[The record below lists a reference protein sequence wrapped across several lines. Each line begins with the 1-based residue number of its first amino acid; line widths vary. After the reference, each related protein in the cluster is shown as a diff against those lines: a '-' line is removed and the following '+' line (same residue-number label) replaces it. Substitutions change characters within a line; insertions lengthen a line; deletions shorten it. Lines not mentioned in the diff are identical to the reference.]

1 MSLCSKPHT
10 WLIIWLGIKFWI
22 GSHIPLEQCCLVDFL
37 QWWNCFI
44 SALSTTVATSQCGYW
59 MLDMW
64 QIYTWGTE
72 FFILFHFTLN
82 LNSCMWQWAL
92 AHWRHCFIF
101 FIPTVTDKKSD
112 VCMNVFFYSKP
123 NFFFPLEAFS
133 LLIPDA
139 LKFHS
144 LYNFESFFIQC
155 VAHLKGPLNV
165 KAHVFHLWKICLFY
179 SFCEISSTLLLNFF
193 FKQSY
198 FYFPL
203 ALSCLFSLHFILVL
217 LIKYLF

>member
-22 GSHIPLEQCCLVDFL
+22 GSHIPLEQCCLVDLL

-44 SALSTTVATSQCGYW
+44 SALSTMVATSQCGYW

-64 QIYTWGTE
+64 HIYTWGTE

-101 FIPTVTDKKSD
+101 LYLLLLIRSLMFVWIYSFIVNLIFFSLWKLSASWFLMLWNFTVCITLSHFSFSVLHTWRALWIWRLMSFICGKF
-112 VCMNVFFYSKP
+112 VFFILSGRFLQLFCCW
-123 NFFFPLEAFS
+123 FFFF
-133 LLIPDA
+133 
-139 LKFHS
+139 
-144 LYNFESFFIQC
+144 
-155 VAHLKGPLNV
+155 
-165 KAHVFHLWKICLFY
+165 
-179 SFCEISSTLLLNFF
+179 
-193 FKQSY
+193 
-198 FYFPL
+198 
-203 ALSCLFSLHFILVL
+203 
-217 LIKYLF
+217 

>member
-22 GSHIPLEQCCLVDFL
+22 GSHIPLEQCCPVDLL

-44 SALSTTVATSQCGYW
+44 SALSTMVATSQCGYW

-64 QIYTWGTE
+64 HIYTWGTE

-101 FIPTVTDKKSD
+101 LYLLLLIRSLMFVWIYCFIVNLIFFSLWKLSASWFLMLWNFTVCITLSHFSFSVLHTWRALWIWRLMSFICGKF
-112 VCMNVFFYSKP
+112 VFFILSGRFLQLFCCW
-123 NFFFPLEAFS
+123 FFFF
-133 LLIPDA
+133 
-139 LKFHS
+139 
-144 LYNFESFFIQC
+144 
-155 VAHLKGPLNV
+155 
-165 KAHVFHLWKICLFY
+165 
-179 SFCEISSTLLLNFF
+179 
-193 FKQSY
+193 
-198 FYFPL
+198 
-203 ALSCLFSLHFILVL
+203 
-217 LIKYLF
+217 